1 MDDGIIASVSNR
13 ELLLVDASDRGN
25 PRVASEETL
34 AFGVDR
40 LLVHGGTALM
50 FENGGHEW
58 SGSPREAVLRT
69 APSSDTDDVG
79 FEIALPCTRVE
90 AAEIFGDRMIVVES
104 SRQDLVWA
112 LRKSA
117 APSPAGY
124 NCHISVWSLQDAA
137 NPVLLGRT
145 ELPFAGGTDMKILP
159 AIEGH
164 VVVVSRERGSNFFIR
179 PLPVVMADSAAV
191 SADLPLSRPW
201 FGWGNQQLKLA
212 VADISGEEPAVV
224 GTWELKGDQIA
235 GISDVVAAGDL
246 LAFSFEDRYAINGST
261 GPLPWPQDWFAWRT
275 SSWLQ
280 IVDLANPASPMP
292 WAPVELPGELVG
304 VSWLQ
309 RAGGV
314 LFARS
319 GEDRIAA
326 LGFDGERAALAA
338 EIPAGSVFALQGGS
352 LYFPAGDG
360 VAEWIFS
367 EDAGAWQQQ
376 TGWVFDPRG
385 SIQELHVADGALL
398 AGNWRNV
405 WVLREDGSVSAD
417 EVPPGADIRSAAV
430 AAESFLVP
438 AGEYGAVRLD

>member
-1 MDDGIIASVSNR
+1 M
-13 ELLLVDASDRGN
+13 
-25 PRVASEETL
+25 
-34 AFGVDR
+34 
-40 LLVHGGTALM
+40 
-50 FENGGHEW
+50 
-58 SGSPREAVLRT
+58 
-69 APSSDTDDVG
+69 
-79 FEIALPCTRVE
+79 
-90 AAEIFGDRMIVVES
+90 
-104 SRQDLVWA
+104 
-112 LRKSA
+112 
-117 APSPAGY
+117 
-124 NCHISVWSLQDAA
+124 
-137 NPVLLGRT
+137 

-164 VVVVSRERGSNFFIR
+164 VVVVSRERGSNFLIR
-179 PLPVVMADSAAV
+179 SLPVVMADSAAV

-212 VADISGEEPAVV
+212 VADISGGEPAVV

-235 GISDVVAAGDL
+235 GISDVFAAGDL

-275 SSWLQ
+275 CSWLQ
-280 IVDLANPASPMP
+280 IIDLANPASPMP

-360 VAEWIFS
+360 VAEVS
-367 EDAGAWQQQ
+367 VVSGAHS
-376 TGWVFDPRG
+376 G
-385 SIQELHVADGALL
+385 SI
-398 AGNWRNV
+398 
-405 WVLREDGSVSAD
+405 
-417 EVPPGADIRSAAV
+417 
-430 AAESFLVP
+430 
-438 AGEYGAVRLD
+438 